1 MPDKFALTSAYLGG
15 NAHVVTV
22 SGELDLVTAPGLLD
36 ELVRAWSEGANE
48 IVVDLLRVPFVDS
61 VALAVLVEASKRTTA
76 RGGVFRVVC
85 DDRRIARI
93 VEISGLDRVLRLH
106 PTLREA
112 LGSLLERSAAAPAAR
127 ARPRSRRRSE

>member
-1 MPDKFALTSAYLGG
+1 VPGKFALTSAYIGG

-22 SGELDLVTAPGLLD
+22 SGELDLVTAPGLRD

-61 VALAVLVEASKRTTA
+61 VALGVLVEASKQTA
-76 RGGVFRVVC
+76 SRGGAFSIVSE
-85 DDRRIARI
+85 DRRIARV
-93 VEISGLDRVLRLH
+93 VEITGLGRVLRLH

-112 LGSLLERSAAAPAAR
+112 LGSLEGSPVAA
-127 ARPRSRRRSE
+127 ST

>member
-1 MPDKFALTSAYLGG
+1 MPDEFALTSAYLGG
-15 NAHVVTV
+15 DAYVVSV
-22 SGELDLVTAPGLLD
+22 SGDLDLATAPQLRD
-36 ELVRAWSEGANE
+36 ELAHAAAEGGTE

-61 VALAVLVEASKRTTA
+61 VALGVLVEASKRTKA

-93 VEISGLDRVLRLH
+93 IEITGLDRVLRLH

-112 LGSLLERSAAAPAAR
+112 LEALEDAPVTAAR
-127 ARPRSRRRSE
+127 VPS

>member
-1 MPDKFALTSAYLGG
+1 MPDAFALTSAYIGRD
-15 NAHVVTV
+15 AHVVTV
-22 SGELDLVTAPGLLD
+22 SGDLDVVTAPGLRD
-36 ELVRAWSEGANE
+36 ELVRASSEGAGE

-76 RGGVFRVVC
+76 RGGVFRVVS

-93 VEISGLDRVLRLH
+93 IEISGLDRVLRLH

-112 LGSLLERSAAAPAAR
+112 LGFVEISPAATAR
-127 ARPRSRRRSE
+127 AST

>member
-1 MPDKFALTSAYLGG
+1 VPDAFALTSAYIGRD
-15 NAHVVTV
+15 AHVVTV
-22 SGELDLVTAPGLLD
+22 SGDLDVVTAPGLRD
-36 ELVRAWSEGANE
+36 ELVRASSEGAGE

-76 RGGVFRVVC
+76 RGGVFRVVS

-93 VEISGLDRVLRLH
+93 IEISGLDRVLRLH

-112 LGSLLERSAAAPAAR
+112 LGFVETSPAATAR
-127 ARPRSRRRSE
+127 AST